1 MSQLRVIKADEVKPQ
16 NLRGLPKEAGQIQR
30 IIVTEKFHL
39 NIDEVS
45 PGYSPHHWHRHTKYT
60 AEGVEVEYAPD
71 FEEIYLVLSGRG
83 TIQWKTEKGG
93 VEEQEVGPGDTIYM
107 PAGVVEH
114 QLINNGAEKL
124 RIAVVGVPPPKRTR
138 V

>member
-1 MSQLRVIKADEVKPQ
+1 MSQLRVIKADEVPAQ
-16 NLRGLPKEAGQIQR
+16 NIRGLPREAGQIQR
-30 IIVTEKFHL
+30 VISTEKLHL

-60 AEGVEVEYAPD
+60 ADGVEVEYAPD
-71 FEEIYLVLSGRG
+71 FEEIYFILSGRG
-83 TIQWKTEKGG
+83 VIQWKTETGA
-93 VEEQEVGPGDTIYM
+93 VEEREVGPGDTIHM

-114 QLINNGAEKL
+114 QLVNNGSEKL
-124 RIAVVGVPPPKRTR
+124 RLAVVGVPPPKRTR